1 MKKLTLLILSS
12 LLFAACTSAGPEI
25 NPPVEEIPEIMDAD
39 IATDIIE
46 EEAVEEETT
55 EEETTEE
62 ETTDEEAI
70 EEETTDEEVI
80 EEEVVEEKTT
90 EAANAEYTTYTKE
103 TYDSLL
109 GQSPVVLYFHAN
121 WCPVCIQLDSDI
133 SGAIADFPAGS
144 TILKLDFDEEIE
156 LRQEYGV
163 TVQSTLI
170 TINAAG
176 EVVEKLSAPSNS
188 DLIAAIEKT
197 L

>member
-1 MKKLTLLILSS
+1 MKKLSLLILSS
-12 LLFAACTSAGPEI
+12 FLFTACLTAGPDI
-25 NPPVEEIPEIMDAD
+25 TAPVEETEEIPEIMDAD
-39 IATDIIE
+39 VVE
-46 EEAVEEETT
+46 EEVVVEEETT

-62 ETTDEEAI
+62 EVVEEETAEEEAI
-70 EEETTDEEVI
+70 AET
-80 EEEVVEEKTT
+80 
-90 EAANAEYTTYTKE
+90 ASAEYIAYTKE

-133 SGAIADFPAGS
+133 LGAIADFPAGS

>member
-1 MKKLTLLILSS
+1 MKKLSLLILSS
-12 LLFAACTSAGPEI
+12 FLFTACITAGPDI
-25 NPPVEEIPEIMDAD
+25 NPPVEETEEIPEIMDAD
-39 IATDIIE
+39 IVEEEVTEDETAE
-46 EEAVEEETT
+46 EEAT
-55 EEETTEE
+55 EEE
-62 ETTDEEAI
+62 EA
-70 EEETTDEEVI
+70 
-80 EEEVVEEKTT
+80 EEEVVT
-90 EAANAEYTTYTKE
+90 EATSAEYMAYTKE

-133 SGAIADFPAGS
+133 SGAIGDFPAGS